1 VAIGGN
7 RGTRVSD
14 KILVGDLVAEF
25 LQANGVNQA
34 FGVVSVHNIPML
46 DAIGRGNAIRFVM
59 ARGEAG
65 AGHMADAYARVTGG
79 LGVMFTSTGPGAAN
93 ACGALVEARFAGAP
107 VLHLTGQ
114 TATGN
119 IDKGQGTVH
128 DVADQLG
135 MLKAVS
141 KAAYRVRTPDAALA
155 VLRQAATE
163 ALTPPTG
170 PVSVE
175 IPIDVQRAAVD
186 RPNPASLVVTPPV
199 PMAPAPAALD
209 ALAAMLIA
217 AKRPMLW
224 TGSGARFAGDAV
236 RRLAEM
242 GVGVVTSWNGRGVL
256 PEDHPMTL
264 GGMNGTGT
272 PQVETFYQTCDL
284 MIVAGSRLR
293 GHETRDMDMK
303 LPARRA
309 QIDVDSAANGRTYS
323 AELFVLADAG
333 LTLKLLA
340 DRVQGKLAVDPK
352 FADGVKRLKDETRTK
367 YLEALGPY
375 STFADQLRAAMPR
388 DAIFVRDITLSN
400 STWGNRVFPLYGPL
414 SSVYAVGAAIGAGMQ
429 HGIGAAVGA
438 QGRKVVAMCGDGGFF
453 LNLAELWTAVQERVD
468 IVFVVMNDKG
478 YGVIKHIQDAMYGG
492 RHFFGD
498 LMSPDLETL
507 CKGSNI
513 PFERVSRAQDF
524 GAAVGRM
531 LAKPGPTL
539 VEVDMTAIGAFPRY
553 FQPPPY
559 AQKKAAE

>member
-1 VAIGGN
+1 MAE
-7 RGTRVSD
+7 

-25 LQANGVNQA
+25 LQANGVTDA

-46 DAIGRGNAIRFVM
+46 DAIGRRNAIRFVM
-59 ARGEAG
+59 SRGEAG

-128 DVADQLG
+128 DVPDQLG
-135 MLKAVS
+135 MLKSVS
-141 KAAYRVRTPDAALA
+141 KAAFRIRTAESALG

-163 ALTPPTG
+163 ALSPPTG

-175 IPIDVQRAAVD
+175 VPIDVQRTLVD
-186 RPNPASLVVTPPV
+186 RPHPSSLIVTPAPA
-199 PMAPAPAALD
+199 MAPDAAALD
-209 ALAAMLIA
+209 ALAEMLIA

-224 TGSGARFAGDAV
+224 CGCGAKRGGAGV
-236 RRLAEM
+236 KRLAEM
-242 GVGVVTSWNGRGVL
+242 GIGVVTSWNGRGVL

-272 PQVETFYQTCDL
+272 PQVEAFYATCDL

-293 GHETRDMDMK
+293 GHETRDMDMT

-309 QIDVDSAANGRTYS
+309 QIDIDPAANGRTYGS
-323 AELFVLADAG
+323 TLFVHADAA

-340 DRVQGKLAVDPK
+340 DRVQGKLKLDPK
-352 FADGVKRLKDETRTK
+352 FADEVKALKRETAAA
-367 YLEALGPY
+367 YIEGLGPY
-375 STFADQLRAAMPR
+375 KTFSEQLRAVMPR
-388 DAIFVRDITLSN
+388 DAIFARDITLSN
-400 STWGNRVFPLYGPL
+400 STWGNRVFPLYDTQSG
-414 SSVYAVGAAIGAGMQ
+414 VHAVGAAIGAGMQ

-438 QGRKVVAMCGDGGFF
+438 NGRKTVCMCGDGGFF
-453 LNLAELWTAVQERVD
+453 LNLAELWTAVQEKVD

-498 LMSPDLETL
+498 LRSPDLEAL
-507 CKGSNI
+507 CRSSGM
-513 PFERVSRAQDF
+513 PYERVSKGDQF

-531 LAKPGPTL
+531 LAKAGPTL
-539 VEVDMTAIGAFPRY
+539 VEVDMNAIGAFPRY